1 MAGLFG
7 GQRAAQ
13 SNGPGLMERIGM
25 MGMTLQGGSTMQD
38 QLKAR
43 QQAMLAQQALQQRTM
58 QEDRLRAALSPADGP
73 MGSGTGA
80 APNIQQQM
88 AALDEARLLNPKVA
102 DAFAPVVQARER
114 EQNAGSLFGNDP
126 KAAMLYRT
134 GNQAFLDSLGE
145 QYKPQVI
152 GAGGRQSVYGEG
164 RTVDAPSFMQFGNQV
179 QRNDPGTGQSVT
191 VANRTPDPVNV
202 APGGRLLNPETGAV
216 IGMGADRVFSAGE
229 GAALYNE
236 GGQQIAENAGAP
248 KPLSPAQVEIRGQ
261 IDTNANEVIPT
272 LNQMRAS
279 LQSGNVITGFGAEA
293 KLAAARLAAAAG
305 NQDAQRVVAA
315 TEAYRNMSG
324 RLRVGMAK
332 TLGANPSN
340 ADIQLLEQ
348 VTGGDIG
355 QNQQS
360 LMATID
366 QGLSF
371 ANSKAA
377 ALSAQLGQAGGQPQA
392 APQAGGD
399 RAARAREIL
408 RQRGRIQ

>member
-1 MAGLFG
+1 MALFG
-7 GQRAAQ
+7 SQKPGGRDWGRALSTAFYGTDAMKQR
-13 SNGPGLMERIGM
+13 
-25 MGMTLQGGSTMQD
+25 D
-38 QLKAR
+38 QEALAR
-43 QQAMLAQQALQQRTM
+43 QALQQRTM

-88 AALDEARLLNPKVA
+88 AALDEARLLNPEVA

-236 GGQQIAENAGAP
+236 GGQQIAENTKQP
-248 KPLSPAQVEIRGQ
+248 DPA
-261 IDTNANEVIPT
+261 DAT
-272 LNQMRAS
+272 
-279 LQSGNVITGFGAEA
+279 
-293 KLAAARLAAAAG
+293 KAAAAVRSNLDMVG
-305 NQDAQRVVAA
+305 NTRGAVNRAREQLGPLSTGLLAGSRVIGGTPAA
-315 TEAYRNMSG
+315 NLS
-324 RLRVGMAK
+324 
-332 TLGANPSN
+332 
-340 ADIQLLEQ
+340 
-348 VTGGDIG
+348 
-355 QNQQS
+355 
-360 LMATID
+360 ATID
-366 QGLSF
+366 TIEANLSF
-371 ANSKAA
+371 AELAKMRANSPTGG
-377 ALSAQLGQAGGQPQA
+377 ALGGIALRELELLGATVASLRQSQSEGELQKSLDTIDQSLARYEQVLQQAQQTQS

>member
-7 GQRAAQ
+7 GRRGGQ
-13 SNGPGLMERIGM
+13 SNGPGLMERISM
-25 MGMTLQGGSTMQD
+25 MGNALDGGPAMQD
-38 QLKAR
+38 QLRAR
-43 QQAMLAQQALQQRTM
+43 EQAMLAQQALQQRTM
-58 QEDRLRAALSPADGP
+58 QEDRLRAALSPADGL

-88 AALDEARLLNPKVA
+88 AALDEARLLNPEVA

-179 QRNDPGTGQSVT
+179 QRNDPGTGLSVT
-191 VANRTPDPVNV
+191 VANRAPDPVNV
-202 APGGRLLNPETGAV
+202 APGGRLLSPETGAE
-216 IGMGADRVFSAGE
+216 IGRGADRVFSAGE
-229 GAALYNE
+229 GDALYTE

-248 KPLSPAQVEIRGQ
+248 KPPSAAQTEIRGQ

-272 LNQMRAS
+272 LNQMKTM
-279 LQSGNVITGFGAEA
+279 LQSGDVITGFGADV
-293 KLAAARLAAAAG
+293 RLQAERAAAAAG
-305 NQDAQRVVAA
+305 NRDAQRRVAT

-324 RLRVGMAK
+324 RVRVGMAK
-332 TLGANPSN
+332 TLGPNPSD
-340 ADIQLLEQ
+340 ADMRVLTE
-348 VTGGDIG
+348 VTAGNIG
-355 QNQQS
+355 QSADS
-360 LMATID
+360 LLTTIN

-371 ANSKAA
+371 AGSRQQS
-377 ALSAQLGQAGGQPQA
+377 LQAQLDSFGGQPQA